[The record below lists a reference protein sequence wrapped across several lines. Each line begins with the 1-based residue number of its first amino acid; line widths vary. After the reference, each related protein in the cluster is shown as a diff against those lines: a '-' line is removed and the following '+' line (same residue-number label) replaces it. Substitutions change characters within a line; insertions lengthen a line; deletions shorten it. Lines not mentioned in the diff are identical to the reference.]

1 MTTGIRIAAAVCC
14 AALLTVPAFG
24 QPARATTGFEG
35 LHEGTAVMI
44 QSIDDEEMMATPG
57 RVADVDPCRGRITV
71 KYDDG
76 TVDVLQL
83 TERAAAAT
91 WSVEE
96 QAIAAQAAGAQAA
109 VYFDDEHGRRV
120 VHFFRWVG

>member
-1 MTTGIRIAAAVCC
+1 
-14 AALLTVPAFG
+14 
-24 QPARATTGFEG
+24 
-35 LHEGTAVMI
+35 
-44 QSIDDEEMMATPG
+44 
-57 RVADVDPCRGRITV
+57 VAGVDRCRGRITV

-76 TVDVLQL
+76 TVDVLRL

-96 QAIAAQAAGAQAA
+96 QAIAARAAGAQAA

-120 VHFFRWVG
+120 VHFFRWVD